1 MATSRSGRALSHIPP
16 ETAGAPYTEVSISSG
31 DRSAKGPISEPC
43 AWLRVACAP
52 AQRPGIIRWMVHHDR
67 QLTRGGRPMTIST
80 SPSDQSMPRV
90 LNCPQE
96 KRERVERVVL
106 AGDQPAAC
114 NDMVRSRGTGAL
126 RDILVASVIGVLAAA
141 AALAGVIL
149 VSGLA
154 RSTPVQDQRLTVDQP
169 APRHAVSRRTPS
181 LVSEFSSAQEPV
193 CSSTRKRLW
202 SEDQGWIVRRVM
214 VCR

>member
-1 MATSRSGRALSHIPP
+1 MRM
-16 ETAGAPYTEVSISSG
+16 
-31 DRSAKGPISEPC
+31 AKG
-43 AWLRVACAP
+43 RV
-52 AQRPGIIRWMVHHDR
+52 RPRTAARHYSLDGPPR
-67 QLTRGGRPMTIST
+67 QATDSWRSPMTIST

-141 AALAGVIL
+141 AVLAGVIL

-202 SEDQGWIVRRVM
+202 SEDQGWIARRVM